1 MKKKQFKK
9 KRKLV
14 RERDWE
20 QNYDQSFTHD
30 RAKHR
35 RAQTKLTERP
45 DVDSPLPKDF
55 TPNGRVVSHTKK
67 YAFVLVEETL
77 HLCLVDERITS
88 PDATLLA
95 PGDEVLV
102 SFEADEAVVRGIVP
116 RRTRLSRPASAQG
129 KAKEQIIA
137 ANADLLVVVA
147 AADSPPFRPG
157 LVDRFLIAGEIG
169 GVKPLLCI
177 NKMDLVESEPPE
189 LEAYRKLGIPVVCT
203 SCETGEGIQALG
215 EALAG
220 QLSVVAGHSGVGKS
234 SLLHALDPELRVITQ
249 PVSEST
255 NRGRHTTT
263 NARLYRLHGGTD
275 IIDTPGIR
283 ALGLWQVA
291 PEELTGFFPDLA
303 EVAAHCKFRDC
314 THIHEPDC
322 GVLAAVASGT
332 VQPERYASYLRIRAS
347 LESETGMTP
356 GRMTAKYQGDKS
368 SG

>member
-20 QNYDQSFTHD
+20 NKHETAFSHD

-45 DVDSPLPKDF
+45 DEENPLPKDF

-67 YAFVLVEETL
+67 YAFVLMGETL
-77 HLCLVDERITS
+77 QLCLVDERLSS

-102 SFEADEAVVRGIVP
+102 EFEGEEAFVRGIVP
-116 RRTRLSRPASAQG
+116 RRTRLSRPASAHA
-129 KAKEQIIA
+129 KVKEQVLA

-147 AADSPPFRPG
+147 AAESPPFRPG
-157 LVDRFLIAGEIG
+157 LVDRFLIAAEIG
-169 GVKPLLCI
+169 GVTPVLCV
-177 NKMDLVESEPPE
+177 NKMDLVDAEPPE
-189 LEAYRKLGIPVVCT
+189 LAAYRALGIPVFCT
-203 SCETGEGIQALG
+203 SCETGEGMGAFR
-215 EALAG
+215 EALQG
-220 QLSVVAGHSGVGKS
+220 KFSVVAGHSGVGKS
-234 SLLHALDPELRVITQ
+234 TLLHALDAELQVITQ
-249 PVSEST
+249 PISEST

-263 NARLYRLHGGTD
+263 NARLYRLEGGID

-303 EVAAHCKFRDC
+303 EAAERCKFRDC
-314 THIHEPDC
+314 THVHEPDC
-322 GVLAAVASGT
+322 GVLAAVQDGT
-332 VQPERYASYLRIRAS
+332 LQPERYESYLRIRAS
-347 LESETGMTP
+347 LESDTGMTP

-368 SG
+368 GG